1 MRIRQ
6 HGFTLLELMMVTAI
20 IGILAAIA
28 VPSYQGYI
36 YRAKAAEIV
45 LVLDKIR
52 TALSSLEADTGM
64 NMGTQLLVY
73 SDSVGVTYRPFN
85 MSSSSKAIPGIN
97 ANDLDLKHLGVNVAL
112 QSGYANTNKS
122 GQYKVS
128 LNADSTPQARQL
140 VLATHDIMQA
150 HTYKNQIG
158 TGYASLYFSLR

>member
-97 ANDLDLKHLGVNVAL
+97 ANDLDLKHLGTDRDL
-112 QSGYANTNKS
+112 MM
-122 GQYKVS
+122 
-128 LNADSTPQARQL
+128 LIF
-140 VLATHDIMQA
+140 ATVPRRC
-150 HTYKNQIG
+150 IG
-158 TGYASLYFSLR
+158 PTEHLFTGPAAENIENRRW